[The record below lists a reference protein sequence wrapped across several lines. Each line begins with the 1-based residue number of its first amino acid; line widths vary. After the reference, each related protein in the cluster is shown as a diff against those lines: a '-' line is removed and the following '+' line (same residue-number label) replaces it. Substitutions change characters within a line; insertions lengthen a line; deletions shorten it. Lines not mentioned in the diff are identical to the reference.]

1 MRHIKKS
8 RFPPCAWG
16 STEPSTRQRRAR
28 RAWRSLG
35 QTLLLALALL
45 APLAAGAA
53 GGPDTWLL
61 IDTEARTLQIYDGES
76 LVHTY
81 ENIAIGSNGAA
92 HRRMLGDEQTPLGTF
107 RIARIREETRYHRFF
122 ALNYPALDDA
132 LRAYEDGRI
141 SKNDLEAIRHAQEQG
156 LEPPSSTPLGGNI
169 GIHGLGKGDPKVHE
183 DFNWTDGCIALTNEQ
198 VDDLALW
205 IRPQMTVVIR

>member
-1 MRHIKKS
+1 MGYT
-8 RFPPCAWG
+8 A
-16 STEPSTRQRRAR
+16 RQRHRGRPGRILA
-28 RAWRSLG
+28 G
-35 QTLLLALALL
+35 IFFLLLASL
-45 APLAAGAA
+45 APPGAAAAGS
-53 GGPDTWLL
+53 PDTWLL
-61 IDTEARTLQIYDGES
+61 IDTEARTLQVFDGES

-107 RIARIREETRYHRFF
+107 RIANIREETRYHRFF

-132 LRAYEDGRI
+132 IRAYEDGRI
-141 SKNDLEAIRHAQEQG
+141 SQGDLEAIRHAHEQG
-156 LEPPSSTPLGGNI
+156 MEPPSSTPLGGNI
-169 GIHGLGKGDPKVHE
+169 GIHGLGNGDPKVHE
-183 DFNWTDGCIALTNEQ
+183 DFNWTDGCIALTNDQ